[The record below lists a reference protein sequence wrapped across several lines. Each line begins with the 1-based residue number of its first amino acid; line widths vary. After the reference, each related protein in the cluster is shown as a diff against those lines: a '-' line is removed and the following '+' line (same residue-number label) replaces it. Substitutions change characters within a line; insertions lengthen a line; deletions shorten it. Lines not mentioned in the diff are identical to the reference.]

1 MTGAG
6 PSLLQAAPR
15 SDGRTGAH
23 CSAARVRTQYHES
36 LQNVSSVMRSG
47 AKLIHKSSNNSGA
60 LPRIENYVGLR
71 IESNELFAAR
81 QALLKSDGRFP
92 VSHCCDLALLF
103 GGICPDSSILRPSPD
118 LVGRPV
124 FSGSPEPLPLCI
136 FSVAGIIK
144 VPEMIP
150 GSECIGRTNPEFHE
164 IWRPIR
170 L

>member
-103 GGICPDSSILRPSPD
+103 DPYPIQRYMSGLEHPASIPRF
-118 LVGRPV
+118 GRP
-124 FSGSPEPLPLCI
+124 
-136 FSVAGIIK
+136 AGLFGIAGTASA
-144 VPEMIP
+144 VHFL
-150 GSECIGRTNPEFHE
+150 GGRHHKSTRNDP
-164 IWRPIR
+164 RIR
-170 L
+170 MYR